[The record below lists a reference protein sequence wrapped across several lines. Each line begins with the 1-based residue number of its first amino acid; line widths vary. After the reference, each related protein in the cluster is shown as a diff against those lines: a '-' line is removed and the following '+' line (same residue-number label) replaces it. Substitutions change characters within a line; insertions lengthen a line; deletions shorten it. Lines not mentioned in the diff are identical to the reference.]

1 MKDSP
6 IMATLPAAVLST
18 RGAMKQGRSSV
29 SGHRITILGA
39 GGFMGRYVT
48 SRLGAV
54 GCQMVLPY
62 RGDELYMRHLK
73 PMADL
78 GAISF
83 VKYSIRRLED
93 VEKVVAGS
101 DVVINLIGL
110 KSETKCARAAGAPPR
125 RPRGWTRRRRSPSR
139 RRRACGRGSTRP
151 ALSSARAPCTPSPS
165 RRRRWSYQDVNVT
178 FPAVLGEVCTD
189 HGVGRLI
196 HLSALGAATD
206 VDCGWLRSKALGE
219 AAVKDAFPLA
229 TVLRPATC
237 FGEEDKTF
245 LNSKAKLCRHL
256 PAFPLVDGGG
266 ARKSQPAPRR
276 PRPLP

>member
-1 MKDSP
+1 
-6 IMATLPAAVLST
+6 MATLPAAVLST
-18 RGAMKQGRSSV
+18 RGAMKQGRSSF

-110 KSETKCARAAGAPPR
+110 KSETKCARAAKKRRPPR
-125 RPRGWTRRRRSPSR
+125 LPRASGTGPKGREGMIATRCSMM
-139 RRRACGRGSTRP
+139 T
-151 ALSSARAPCTPSPS
+151 
-165 RRRRWSYQDVNVT
+165 
-178 FPAVLGEVCTD
+178 
-189 HGVGRLI
+189 
-196 HLSALGAATD
+196 
-206 VDCGWLRSKALGE
+206 
-219 AAVKDAFPLA
+219 
-229 TVLRPATC
+229 
-237 FGEEDKTF
+237 
-245 LNSKAKLCRHL
+245 
-256 PAFPLVDGGG
+256 LVI
-266 ARKSQPAPRR
+266 
-276 PRPLP
+276 